1 MGKWK
6 QVQEYAKHVPI
17 PLKNY
22 TKNKDKASHI
32 LVLDATFTKTKG
44 EDRAILIAYDTGVG
58 VIDCWIDWTENAT
71 GYNLIFQHLDA
82 VKYKPT
88 CVVSD
93 GHESILSVVRERNLP
108 HQRCVF
114 HLLKDLKRRLG
125 KRSEAELHGKNR
137 VLYSRIKWIFKT
149 KKIEDLPKRIE
160 YFRKEVEPLFQDR
173 VGIIE
178 WFWEVL
184 PSAVLWL
191 SYEEEVPRTSNILEG
206 LNGQIKQRLKTM
218 RGMKS
223 ERSLY
228 NLLKILFFFR
238 KYK

>member
-6 QVQEYAKHVPI
+6 QVQEYAQQVQI

-22 TKNKDKASHI
+22 LKNKDKASHI
-32 LVLDATFTKTKG
+32 LVLDATFTKIKG
-44 EDRAILIAYDTGVG
+44 VSRAILIAYDTEIG
-58 VIDCWIDWTENAT
+58 VIDFWIDYTENAT
-71 GYNLIFQHLDA
+71 GYSVIFQHLDA
-82 VKYKPT
+82 VKYKPI

-114 HLLKDLKRRLG
+114 HLLRELRRKLG
-125 KRSEAELHGKNR
+125 KRREAELRGKNR
-137 VLYSRIKWIFKT
+137 VLYSRIKGLFKT
-149 KKIEDLPKRIE
+149 KKIEDLPERIDH
-160 YFRKEVEPLFQDR
+160 FRTKVEPLFQDR
-173 VGIIE
+173 IGIIE
-178 WFWEVL
+178 WFWDVL
-184 PSAVLWL
+184 PNAIMWL

-223 ERSLY
+223 EKSLY

-238 KYK
+238 NYK